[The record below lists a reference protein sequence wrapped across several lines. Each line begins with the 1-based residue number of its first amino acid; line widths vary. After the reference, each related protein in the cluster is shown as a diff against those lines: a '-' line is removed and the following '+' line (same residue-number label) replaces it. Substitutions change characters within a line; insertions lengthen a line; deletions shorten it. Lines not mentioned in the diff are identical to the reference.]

1 LIYIENDK
9 FGNKMQKLL
18 TDITLFKMT
27 PKQIN
32 ESVKSGGP
40 FIVEGVLQRAE
51 AENQNGRVYPKT
63 ILEREVKKYI
73 NREIK
78 ENRAYGELDHP
89 DSSVV
94 ELKNT
99 SHIVREVWWKG
110 NDVVGK
116 VEILNTPAGN
126 ILKEI
131 LKAGCTVGISSRGMG
146 SVSENSDGTVV
157 VESDFDLI
165 CWDFVSNPSTHGAF
179 MTPVNESVSKVKP
192 TKSYKKVN
200 EIIRDIICEIDGVCR
215 I

>member
-1 LIYIENDK
+1 
-9 FGNKMQKLL
+9 MQKII
-18 TDITLFKMT
+18 TDITLFKLT
-27 PKQIN
+27 PQQIN
-32 ESVKSGGP
+32 ESVKSGGR
-40 FIVEGVLQRAE
+40 FIVEGVLQRAK
-51 AENQNGRVYPKT
+51 AKNQNGRVYPKH
-63 ILEREVKKYI
+63 ILEREVDKYK

-99 SHIVREVWWKG
+99 SHIVRDVWWDG
-110 NDVVGK
+110 DDVIGR
-116 VEILNTPAGN
+116 VEILSTPAGN

-157 VESDFDLI
+157 VETDFDLI

-179 MTPVNESVSKVKP
+179 MKPVNESVNRVN

-200 EIIRDIICEIDGVCR
+200 DLIRDIICEMSGVCS
-215 I
+215 IK